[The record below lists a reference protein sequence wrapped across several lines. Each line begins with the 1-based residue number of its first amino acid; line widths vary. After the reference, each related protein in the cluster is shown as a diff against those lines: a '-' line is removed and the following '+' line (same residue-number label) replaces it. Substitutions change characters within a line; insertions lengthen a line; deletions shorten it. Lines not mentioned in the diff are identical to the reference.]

1 MTAKRLKNASF
12 WWAALFCL
20 ALDRL
25 TKAWVV
31 ANYALTVPP
40 QTTPILPGIFH
51 ITYVTNTG
59 AAFSLF
65 ANGSVWLR
73 WLSLI
78 VSVILMAW
86 AVWGPRLNRWQQ
98 VGYGCLLGG
107 ALGNG
112 IDRFLTGEVVDFL
125 DLRWIQFPVFN
136 LADVAINV
144 GIACLLWSAWRQ
156 A

>member
-1 MTAKRLKNASF
+1 MRGKRLKNAGF
-12 WWAALFCL
+12 WWSALLCL
-20 ALDRL
+20 GLDRL

-31 ANYALTVPP
+31 ATYELTIPP
-40 QTTPILPGIFH
+40 QTTPIVPGIFH
-51 ITYVTNTG
+51 ITYVTNSG

-78 VSVILMAW
+78 VSVVLIAW
-86 AVWGPRLNRWQQ
+86 AIWGPRLNRWQQ

-136 LADVAINV
+136 VADIAINV
-144 GIACLLWSAWRQ
+144 GIICLLWSAWRQ
-156 A
+156 S